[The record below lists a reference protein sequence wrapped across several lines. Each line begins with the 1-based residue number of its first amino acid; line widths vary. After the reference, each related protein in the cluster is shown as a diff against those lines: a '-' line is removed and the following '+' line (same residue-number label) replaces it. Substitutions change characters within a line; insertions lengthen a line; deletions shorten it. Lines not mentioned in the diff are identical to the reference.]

1 MLRSTLAR
9 RLRATLVFAS
19 SLLIAACG
27 SAPAEVAAPDG
38 GAKAAEPA
46 RDAHQIAS
54 ELVGGRIGGL
64 LHVER
69 LRGHPLGKRLL
80 GLGEL
85 RELLEGSDLDPL
97 VDLERIYVT
106 GPSASER
113 RAIVFAEHKLDDARV
128 DRAVEQLVEK
138 SKPRGQRVLGRPYP
152 IVRVQRGDGSGLV
165 AFLPPR
171 FVVVVPEDLEA
182 KIDDFAS
189 TGGLPGPEGDEAASL
204 VAWQPSDSLRAHG
217 APPVPASVA
226 VARARVTLQSGGG
239 ALVEAE
245 GDSASPEQA
254 ELDAAALQASI
265 DRATTVQLGFVRMK
279 VFRTIPF
286 RSEESRVLT
295 QVDLSASELSQLLGL
310 AEMAMRR

>member
-1 MLRSTLAR
+1 MRGSTLVR
-9 RLRATLVFAS
+9 RLSATLALVS
-19 SLLIAACG
+19 SLVLAACG
-27 SAPAEVAAPDG
+27 GAAPEPSAPGASAAP
-38 GAKAAEPA
+38 ERA
-46 RDAHQIAS
+46 RDADRIAS
-54 ELVGGRIGGL
+54 ELVGGRVGGL

-69 LRGHPLGKRLL
+69 LRDHPLGRRLL
-80 GLGEL
+80 GLGEV
-85 RELLEGSDLDPL
+85 RALLEGSDIDPL
-97 VDLERIYVT
+97 VDLERVYVT

-113 RAIVFAEHKLDDARV
+113 RAVVFAEHKLDDARV

-138 SKPRGQRVLGRPYP
+138 SKPRGQLVLGKPYP

-204 VAWQPSDSLRAHG
+204 VAWQPSETLRAHG

-239 ALVEAE
+239 ALVQAE

-254 ELDAAALQASI
+254 ELDAAALQSSI

-286 RSEESRVLT
+286 RSEESRVFT

>member
-1 MLRSTLAR
+1 MRGSTLVR
-9 RLRATLVFAS
+9 RLGATLALAS
-19 SLLIAACG
+19 SLVLAACG
-27 SAPAEVAAPDG
+27 GAAPEPSAPEASATPER
-38 GAKAAEPA
+38 A
-46 RDAHQIAS
+46 RDAHRIAS
-54 ELVGGRIGGL
+54 ELVGGRVGGL

-69 LRGHPLGKRLL
+69 LRGHPLGRRLL
-80 GLGEL
+80 GLGEV
-85 RELLEGSDLDPL
+85 RALLEGSDLDPL
-97 VDLERIYVT
+97 VDLERVYVT

-113 RAIVFAEHKLDDARV
+113 RAVVFAEHKLDETRV
-128 DRAVEQLVEK
+128 DRAVAQLVEK
-138 SKPRGQRVLGRPYP
+138 SQPRGQLVLGKPYP
-152 IVRVQRGDGSGLV
+152 VVRVQRGDGSGLV

-182 KIDDFAS
+182 RIDDFAN
-189 TGGLPGPEGDEAASL
+189 TGGLPGPEGAEAASI
-204 VAWQPSDSLRAHG
+204 VAWQPSETLRAHG

-254 ELDAAALQASI
+254 ELDAAELQASI

-286 RSEESRVLT
+286 RSEESRVLA
-295 QVDLSASELSQLLGL
+295 QVDLSASELAQLLGL